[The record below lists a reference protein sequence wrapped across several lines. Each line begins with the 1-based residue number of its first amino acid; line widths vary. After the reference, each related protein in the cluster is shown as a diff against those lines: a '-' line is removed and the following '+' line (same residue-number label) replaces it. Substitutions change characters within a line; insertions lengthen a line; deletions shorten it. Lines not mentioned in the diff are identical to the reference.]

1 MTLAALLEELKE
13 VDVKVYDD
21 IEVSRRPTEEFTW
34 YDLDADESIHVSFGE
49 AVGRITRDSPQYQDI
64 IQGCIQRACE
74 RREWDLKQRQRVI
87 KCDGP
92 NEHHHYAEID
102 KGIAGTFEPIGYEGW
117 GDSPAEALLAAY
129 IAAVRA

>member
-74 RREWDLKQRQRVI
+74 RRGWFVI
-87 KCDGP
+87 QTQTNGHSAKISNFDG
-92 NEHHHYAEID
+92 
-102 KGIAGTFEPIGYEGW
+102 GPITKV
-117 GDSPAEALLAAY
+117 GDSAAEALLAAY